1 MLTRQ
6 IPTIALLM
14 DYLVSSYQLAL
25 LRAVE
30 RACRTREV
38 SLLTLAGRSLQAP
51 SIGDRTQ
58 NRVYDLL
65 GPDNVDGILLVSG
78 CMSYSG
84 GPVALAEY
92 CRRYQPLPVCSIG
105 VELPNTPSLVV
116 SNEQGTRAAVE
127 HLIVRHGARRIAYI
141 AGPEP
146 NSEAQERYRG
156 YLAALGRHGL
166 EPNDALVTRG
176 DFSIPTGVT
185 AMRELLARGVAFDAI
200 VAANDYMA
208 IAALDV
214 LREHGLRVPQDVL
227 LAGFDDAPFAR
238 FALPS
243 LTTVRQPLERLAR
256 SAVDLLLEAMAGG
269 ELPRTTEIEVDLVAR
284 QSCGCGL
291 YPAKRFDSE
300 PPSSTLLDTAECLMR
315 NREELTEALH
325 AHVGVPPDALGGW
338 ATRLLDALH
347 ADLSGNHGR
356 FLAELNLVLELAQ
369 PHPDFVDELVKVVG
383 LLRVEVLRCRPQC
396 EVALDLEQMWHLA
409 QLAVG
414 NAAINAQG
422 REKLE
427 LQVVVD
433 AIRVG
438 FERIGTALSLPTLRQ
453 AVAGMLPDVQ
463 IKRAMIGLSE
473 EESPE
478 VLVPFLTVVGGSGS
492 GPPPLHYP
500 ATQLVPRGFFPDVR
514 HSHIVLPLSFEED
527 WFGLF
532 VMEYTTNETVYGLLR
547 DHVSSALK
555 GGALHRAALRQT
567 ALLERLEREQLEQEA
582 KIAARIQTAILPG
595 KTPVEGLAISAELWP
610 AADVG
615 GDYYDIIPFE
625 GGCWIGIGDVTGHGL
640 LAGLVMLMIQGM
652 VAAMVKR
659 DAAARPSQLVTA
671 LNSALHE
678 NLRHRLGLD
687 DFATLTLLRYERN
700 GCVTFSGAH
709 EELVVY
715 RARTRRCETIA
726 SPGVWVGPLPD
737 VSQIT
742 TDGTLTLEDGDLLVL
757 YTDGVIEAMN
767 EYQQQFGM
775 DRLLR
780 LIESRASGDVE
791 ELSRAIVAAAGQWQA
806 RQVDDVTVLVARYT
820 AERSRTVAD
829 GVE

>member
-1 MLTRQ
+1 M
-6 IPTIALLM
+6 
-14 DYLVSSYQLAL
+14 
-25 LRAVE
+25 
-30 RACRTREV
+30 
-38 SLLTLAGRSLQAP
+38 
-51 SIGDRTQ
+51 
-58 NRVYDLL
+58 N
-65 GPDNVDGILLVSG
+65 
-78 CMSYSG
+78 
-84 GPVALAEY
+84 
-92 CRRYQPLPVCSIG
+92 
-105 VELPNTPSLVV
+105 
-116 SNEQGTRAAVE
+116 NEQGTRAVVE

-146 NSEAQERYRG
+146 NSEAQARYRG

-185 AMRELLARGVAFDAI
+185 AMRELLGRGVGFDAI

-214 LREHGLRVPQDVL
+214 LREHGYARPAGRAVGRLRRRTVRPLRPAVAHHRAPAARAPRALRRRLAARRDGRRRTAADDRDRGRSGDSSVL
-227 LAGFDDAPFAR
+227 WLRP
-238 FALPS
+238 LPS
-243 LTTVRQPLERLAR
+243 QTVRFGTCCEHPARHGRMPDAKPGGADGRAARPRGCPARCPGRVGRAPVGCPPRRLVGR
-256 SAVDLLLEAMAGG
+256 
-269 ELPRTTEIEVDLVAR
+269 PRALAW
-284 QSCGCGL
+284 
-291 YPAKRFDSE
+291 
-300 PPSSTLLDTAECLMR
+300 PSSTWCSSWP
-315 NREELTEALH
+315 NRIRISSTSWSRW
-325 AHVGVPPDALGGW
+325 W
-338 ATRLLDALH
+338 ASCGSRCC
-347 ADLSGNHGR
+347 
-356 FLAELNLVLELAQ
+356 
-369 PHPDFVDELVKVVG
+369 
-383 LLRVEVLRCRPQC
+383 RCRPQC
-396 EVALDLEQMWHLA
+396 QVALDLEQMWHLA

-414 NAAINAQG
+414 NAATNAQG

-500 ATQLVPRGFFPDVR
+500 ASQLVPRGFFPDVR
-514 HSHIVLPLSFEED
+514 HSHIVLPLSFEQD

-659 DAAARPSQLVTA
+659 DAAALPSQLVTA

-687 DFATLTLLRYERN
+687 DFATLTLLRYERD
-700 GCVTFSGAH
+700 GRVTFSGAH

-742 TDGTLTLEDGDLLVL
+742 PDGTLTLEDGDLLVL

-767 EYQQQFGM
+767 EHSQQFGM

-780 LIESRASGDVE
+780 LIESRASGDVA
-791 ELSRAIVAAAGQWQA
+791 ELSQAIVAATGQWQA

-820 AERSRTVAD
+820 AERPRTVA
-829 GVE
+829 GGAE